1 MYNELYI
8 FLYYSTFYIAATN
21 DTQTFL
27 VAYTYPQLSSKEC
40 KTSGGIGVITAENA
54 HDIATKNFGIGS
66 MVNGIVLK
74 IINQAK
80 KVLMIGKILI
90 KEKLIIFIL
99 VLKKVWFD
107 YLKDTKYLF
116 N

>member
-80 KVLMIGKILI
+80 KGISDSQILLKKSLLMIILCWTKLCLNTLKATKYILI
-90 KEKLIIFIL
+90 
-99 VLKKVWFD
+99 
-107 YLKDTKYLF
+107 
-116 N
+116 